1 MGSDDESRREAASDM
16 VDRAVAAL
24 PDIALTA
31 DSKLSRAREPQPELN
46 AESFSVGF
54 EADDAAESKVG

>member
-1 MGSDDESRREAASDM
+1 M